1 MKTYAI
7 DKITNGI
14 AACECLETGETI
26 EITPPA
32 GAKEGDLLHP
42 ARDGAFTIN
51 HEATKDRRKNL
62 EARLQRLFTF

>member
-14 AACECLETGETI
+14 ATCECIQTGETI
-26 EITPPA
+26 EIAPPK

-42 ARDGAFTIN
+42 AADGTFTIN
-51 HEATKDRRKNL
+51 HEATNSRRKRL
-62 EARLQRLFTF
+62 EARLQKLF